1 MKTLLLTGCAFG
13 LLLSSASA
21 QETLTDTELWR
32 RDGLVKK
39 HWQRFVPSGKSR
51 MVGFFTGA
59 NADCSVWDL
68 KAMDVQTTN
77 APEHGT
83 VEIVPGESFTTF
95 AKDGLASHCSGKKYR
110 GMAVNYKSSS
120 GFTGIDEFEVFVM
133 SPNGW
138 ASEVHFKMHAR

>member
-1 MKTLLLTGCAFG
+1 M
-13 LLLSSASA
+13 
-21 QETLTDTELWR
+21 
-32 RDGLVKK
+32 
-39 HWQRFVPSGKSR
+39 
-51 MVGFFTGA
+51 
-59 NADCSVWDL
+59 
-68 KAMDVQTTN
+68 
-77 APEHGT
+77 
-83 VEIVPGESFTTF
+83 PGESFTTF